1 MSTPIV
7 MLLLRLLPWVLTNHP
22 EFFVGAERETVERFL
37 NELRG
42 K

>member
-7 MLLLRLLPWVLTNHP
+7 ILLLRLLPWVLKEHP
-22 EFFVGAERETVERFL
+22 EILSPEERGQVERFL
-37 NELRG
+37 GELRG

>member
-7 MLLLRLLPWVLTNHP
+7 MLLLRLLPWVLKEHP
-22 EFFVGAERETVERFL
+22 EFFDEADKAVMERFI